1 MTTYIFKIIS
11 LLGGLSLF
19 LFGMDVM
26 GKALERQAGGKLQT
40 ILSKMSGKVWK
51 GFLLGAAVTAVIQ
64 SSSATTVMV
73 VGFVNSGIMTL
84 KQAVGVIMGS
94 NVGTTVTAWIL
105 SLSGLEGDSFLIKFF
120 KPSTLA
126 PLIGIIGIVLY
137 MGKSEKKRGIGT
149 ICLGFMA
156 LMTGMDLMSSS
167 MSFLKTEAWFADLMI
182 SFTNPI
188 VGILFGAALTA
199 IIQSSSASVGI
210 LQGLCVTGA
219 VTYGAAIPIILGQ
232 NIGTCVTAM
241 MGAIGANRNAR
252 RTAMVHLL
260 FNVVGVL
267 MFVMIFYGLGLFID
281 WKFLSDSVQ
290 AWDISVIHTGFNL
303 IATAVLLP
311 LNGLLVKLA
320 YAIVP
325 EVKEPEKTELLD
337 ERLLATPAVAVQ
349 RAHEIAGQMANDAA
363 KAMHL
368 AMGLTKKFESGV
380 MEQIVELED
389 KTDRYEDALNTYL
402 VKLSGMNLSVH
413 DNRILNTLL
422 YTVSDIERMA
432 DHAMSIAKAALEME
446 EKKIEFSNQAKGEL
460 AVLEQAVLDVV
471 DRTITAY
478 ASFDLEQAIKIEP
491 QEQVVDALVREVKSR
506 HVRRLRDGLCTV
518 EYGFV
523 LDDLLT
529 ACERTADH
537 CSGMN
542 LSVHDNRILN
552 TLLYTVS
559 DIERM
564 ADHAMSIAKAAL
576 EMEEKKIE
584 FSNQAKG
591 ELAVLEQAVLDVVDR
606 TITAYASFDLEQA
619 IKIEPQ
625 EQVVDAL
632 VREVKSRHV
641 RRLRDGLCTVE
652 YGFVLDDLLTA
663 CERTADHCS
672 NIAVEM
678 LQVSEGKLEAH
689 EYLNALKAGELQ
701 ESAAFS
707 ERFARYQAQYAFP
720 EEN

>member
-1 MTTYIFKIIS
+1 MTAYIFKIIT
-11 LLGGLSLF
+11 LLGGLALF
-19 LFGMDVM
+19 LFGMDTM

-40 ILSKMSGKVWK
+40 ILAKMSGTVWK

-105 SLSGLEGDSFLIKFF
+105 SLSGLEGDSFLIKLF

-137 MGKSEKKRGIGT
+137 MGKSEKRKGIGT
-149 ICLGFMA
+149 IMLGFMA

-167 MSFLKTEAWFADLMI
+167 MSFLKSEAWFADLMI

-188 VGILFGAALTA
+188 VGILFGAVLTA
-199 IIQSSSASVGI
+199 VIQSSSASVGI

-219 VTYGAAIPIILGQ
+219 ITYGAAIPIILGQ

-267 MFVMIFYGLGLFID
+267 MFVVAFYGLGLFID
-281 WKFLSDSVQ
+281 WKFLGDSVQ

-349 RAHEIAGQMANDAA
+349 RAHEIAGQMAADAA
-363 KAMHL
+363 EAMHL
-368 AMGLTKKFESGV
+368 AIGLTKKFESGA
-380 MEQIVELED
+380 MERVIELED
-389 KTDRYEDALNTYL
+389 RTDRYQDALGTYL
-402 VKLSGMNLSVH
+402 VKLSNMNLSVR

-422 YTVSDIERMA
+422 YTVSDIERMG
-432 DHAMSIAKAALEME
+432 DHAVAVAKAALEIE
-446 EKKIEFSNQAKGEL
+446 EKKIAFSAQAKGEL
-460 AVLEQAVLDVV
+460 AVLEQAVLDIV
-471 DRTITAY
+471 DRTVAAY
-478 ASFDLEQAIKIEP
+478 GSFDLEQAIKIEP

-523 LDDLLT
+523 L
-529 ACERTADH
+529 E
-537 CSGMN
+537 
-542 LSVHDNRILN
+542 
-552 TLLYTVS
+552 
-559 DIERM
+559 
-564 ADHAMSIAKAAL
+564 
-576 EMEEKKIE
+576 
-584 FSNQAKG
+584 
-591 ELAVLEQAVLDVVDR
+591 
-606 TITAYASFDLEQA
+606 
-619 IKIEPQ
+619 
-625 EQVVDAL
+625 
-632 VREVKSRHV
+632 
-641 RRLRDGLCTVE
+641 
-652 YGFVLDDLLTA
+652 DLLTA

-672 NIAVEM
+672 NVAVEM

-689 EYLNALKAGELQ
+689 EYLNALKAGELH

-707 ERFARYQAQYAFP
+707 ERFARYKAQYAFP
-720 EEN
+720 EEQ

>member
-1 MTTYIFKIIS
+1 MTTYIFNIIT
-11 LLGGLSLF
+11 LLGGLALF

-94 NVGTTVTAWIL
+94 NVGTTVTSWIL

-126 PLIGIIGIVLY
+126 PLIGIIGVILY
-137 MGKSEKKRGIGT
+137 MGKNEKRKGIGT
-149 ICLGFMA
+149 IMLGFMA
-156 LMTGMDLMSSS
+156 LMTGMDIMGDS
-167 MSFLKTEAWFADLMI
+167 MEFLESEPWFAQLMI
-182 SFTNPI
+182 SFSNPI
-188 VGILFGAALTA
+188 IGILFGAALTA

-267 MFVMIFYGLGLFID
+267 MFVVIFYGLGLFID
-281 WKFLSDSVQ
+281 WRFLSDSVQ

-320 YAIVP
+320 YLFIPAEHTP
-325 EVKEPEKTELLD
+325 QKEELLD
-337 ERLLATPAVAVQ
+337 SRLLATPAVAVQ
-349 RAHEIAGQMANDAA
+349 RAHEIAGEMATDAA

-368 AMGLTKKFESGV
+368 AMGLTKKFEEDI
-380 MEQIVELED
+380 MEQVVELEEE
-389 KTDRYEDALNTYL
+389 TDRYEDALNTYL
-402 VKLSGMNLSVH
+402 VKLSGMNLSVS

-422 YTVSDIERMA
+422 YSISDIERMA
-432 DHAMSIAKAALEME
+432 DHAMAVAKAAQEME
-446 EKKIEFSNQAKGEL
+446 EKKIEFSKQAKGEL
-460 AVLEQAVLDVV
+460 AVLEQAVLDIV
-471 DRTITAY
+471 DRTVSAY
-478 ASFDLEQAIKIEP
+478 GSFDLEQAIKIEP
-491 QEQVVDALVREVKSR
+491 QEQVVDALVREVKSH

-523 LDDLLT
+523 L
-529 ACERTADH
+529 E
-537 CSGMN
+537 
-542 LSVHDNRILN
+542 
-552 TLLYTVS
+552 
-559 DIERM
+559 
-564 ADHAMSIAKAAL
+564 
-576 EMEEKKIE
+576 
-584 FSNQAKG
+584 
-591 ELAVLEQAVLDVVDR
+591 
-606 TITAYASFDLEQA
+606 
-619 IKIEPQ
+619 
-625 EQVVDAL
+625 
-632 VREVKSRHV
+632 
-641 RRLRDGLCTVE
+641 
-652 YGFVLDDLLTA
+652 DLLTA

-672 NIAVEM
+672 NVAVEM
-678 LQVSEGKLEAH
+678 LQVAEGKLEAH

-701 ESAAFS
+701 ESAAFA
-707 ERFARYQAQYAFP
+707 EHFARYKAKYAFP
-720 EEN
+720 EEL